1 MKNRSLKTKL
11 TLLYTVLMTLVILT
25 ALAVL
30 LSLSGQALRSGVQT
44 ALREQVHQS
53 TRDITPF
60 EDRLEIDS
68 DFYDLDQ
75 GIYLSVYGEDG
86 TFLYGRVPY
95 GFNTGEFLRDGQ
107 LRTLSSSE
115 TQWYVYDARFDLQ
128 PYGEVYIRGVS
139 SVAAADH
146 STAVT
151 FRFAGILLPLMA
163 AVTAFIGYRM
173 TRRALLPVRR
183 ITETVQ
189 KIQTDEDLSRRVG
202 LGSGRDEIYR
212 LGKTFD
218 GLLEKLE
225 ASFQREKQFT
235 SDVSHELRT
244 PLTVILNQCGAM
256 LEHPDLSRTEREG
269 LLLIQKKASD
279 MARLISQ
286 LLLLSRA
293 DQGRQPVNPE
303 LLSLSEL
310 TEITAEEQQA
320 LAAEKDITLETRIQ
334 PGIMAAVD
342 ETLYIRMLTNLIS
355 NAVSYG
361 RKGGHIYVSLDLEN
375 GMAVGRVRDDGY
387 GISEKDLP
395 HIFERFYRGDSSR
408 TDSSHSGL
416 GLSMAQWILKV
427 HSGFIDAESTPTKGS
442 VFTFRLPAASEDRSP
457 KKT

>member
-1 MKNRSLKTKL
+1 M
-11 TLLYTVLMTLVILT
+11 
-25 ALAVL
+25 
-30 LSLSGQALRSGVQT
+30 
-44 ALREQVHQS
+44 
-53 TRDITPF
+53 
-60 EDRLEIDS
+60 
-68 DFYDLDQ
+68 
-75 GIYLSVYGEDG
+75 
-86 TFLYGRVPY
+86 
-95 GFNTGEFLRDGQ
+95 
-107 LRTLSSSE
+107 
-115 TQWYVYDARFDLQ
+115 
-128 PYGEVYIRGVS
+128 
-139 SVAAADH
+139 AAADH

-427 HSGFIDAESTPTKGS
+427 HSGFIDAESTPSKGS